1 MKPNAKKRS
10 ANKNGAV
17 LVTAV
22 CVLLVMSILM
32 SATIGYVATNRKK
45 TNSNYSK
52 KQAYLTASN
61 TLKGFV
67 EKVKIMTGEPKSDGS
82 GPEGTSKDAAE
93 QLQNIQALQA
103 LAAKDSG
110 EGTEIDVK
118 YDDEVDQS
126 GYRIG
131 TTKLRISQD
140 NGSAS
145 DLVLTATTTY
155 GNETEKVAAHIS
167 LTAKKKPARFTNT
180 IEWMGKDGLDLN
192 NLSVVGDTA
201 VLDQDSSKKVYQMTN
216 DVQLKGSLYIWGSI
230 KNKNTGGQ
238 SIDFHPN
245 IQDNS
250 RGSFVQVSR
259 DWYGG
264 LKATSYK
271 QGNDGFNYVYVGGTM
286 YIEAVDG
293 GGDNVNVG
301 KDNYE
306 IDIITHS
313 VKMTGNTWNQKGNL
327 YVYKNNTP
335 DADIINNG
343 SFILN
348 KGSVDIDGDVFIEGD
363 LVVSSG
369 YTFKCKNLDVAGE
382 IKGTGSVTVTG
393 KKSVGADAKIDKSD
407 TGRGSEPKM
416 TINSSTYKYMPED
429 FFKNNDGVSN
439 EDFAKKYADFYNGNN
454 TYDLLNDSP
463 SYTDDDTG
471 AKFNYHVKQSCSFT
485 LDFDI
490 YGKNGAYKN
499 KKGVPWDK
507 DYIILID
514 VDDSTGDVLV
524 RLKDGVLLGGNGKNC
539 EIVVRN
545 KSTPKPAI
553 LGDGTEVMEHQ
564 YNCYFVSDSGNSITF
579 NGKDDN
585 GVSQHSGSKAGAFEF
600 NFINLFDYDT
610 YVRML
615 KPEYYQNANRSPQSV
630 NNYVK
635 DDFYFN
641 PTRDESLTYKDPT
654 GKVHDTFCPG
664 SSSIIFLLGEN
675 FSLGCKY
682 DPEKG
687 KTNAQEGF
695 VGKGQ
700 ANAPFVQATVYAPQG
715 AYAPKTQNLAFNVVN
730 SDGSLYNT
738 SKQPIQGVGVF
749 IAGAF
754 NNKEKSIYVY
764 TEPSGSSVLAN
775 AKGDKEGN
783 ITGFE
788 LDRYDHY

>member
-10 ANKNGAV
+10 ANKNVAV
-17 LVTAV
+17 IVKAV
-22 CVLLVMSILM
+22 CVFHVMSILM
-32 SATIGYVATNRKK
+32 RATIGYFATNRKK

-67 EKVKIMTGEPKSDGS
+67 EKVKIMTGKPVSDGS
-82 GPEGTSKDAAE
+82 GPEGTAKDVAE

-103 LAAKDSG
+103 LAAADGGK
-110 EGTEIDVK
+110 GTEIDVT
-118 YDDEVDQS
+118 YDDEVNQS

-131 TTKLRISQD
+131 TTRLRISQD

-145 DLVLTATTTY
+145 NLVLTAITTY

-167 LTAKKKPARFTNT
+167 TTAKKKPARFTNT
-180 IEWMGKDGLDLN
+180 IEWMGQSGLDLN
-192 NLSVVGDTA
+192 NMSVVGDTA
-201 VLDQDSSKKVYQMTN
+201 VLDQGNLTKVYQLTN

-230 KNKNTGGQ
+230 KNKATGGQ
-238 SIDFHPN
+238 SLDFHPN
-245 IQDNS
+245 ILDNS
-250 RGSFVQVSR
+250 RGSFVQVSG
-259 DWYGG
+259 DWYGD

-286 YIEAVDG
+286 YIDNSTGGAGKVD
-293 GGDNVNVG
+293 VG
-301 KDNYE
+301 KDDYE

-313 VKMTGNTWNQKGNL
+313 VKTSTNGWNQKGNL
-327 YVYKNNTP
+327 YVYKNNAP
-335 DADIINNG
+335 DATIINNG

-348 KGSVDIDGDVFIEGD
+348 SGSVNIDGDVFIEGD
-363 LVVSSG
+363 LVING
-369 YTFKCKNLDVAGE
+369 GTFKCKNLDVAGK
-382 IKGTGSVTVTG
+382 ITGSVSVTG
-393 KKSVGADAKIDKSD
+393 KKSVGTDAKIDK
-407 TGRGSEPKM
+407 TGRGSEPIM
-416 TINSSTYKYMPED
+416 EINSSTYKYMPED
-429 FFKNNDGVSN
+429 FFMNNDGVSN
-439 EDFAKKYADFYNGNN
+439 AEFAKKYADFYNGNN

-463 SYTDDDTG
+463 SYTDPDTG
-471 AKFNYHVKQSCSFT
+471 AKFNYYVRQSCSFT
-485 LDFDI
+485 LDFDTH
-490 YGKNGAYKN
+490 GKNGGFKN
-499 KKGVPWDK
+499 KKDVPWDK

-545 KSTPKPAI
+545 RSTKKPAT

-579 NGKDDN
+579 SGKDKL
-585 GVSQHSGSKAGAFEF
+585 GISQHSGSKSGAFEF
-600 NFINLFDYDT
+600 NFMNLFDYDT

-615 KPEYYQNANRSPQSV
+615 KPEYYQDANRSPQNA
-630 NNYVK
+630 NNYVR

-687 KTNAQEGF
+687 KTNAQAGF
-695 VGKGQ
+695 VGQGQ
-700 ANAPFVQATVYAPQG
+700 ANKPFIQATVYAPQG
-715 AYAPKTQNLAFNVVN
+715 AYAPLTQNLTFNVVN
-730 SDGSLYNT
+730 SDGSLYNVG
-738 SKQPIQGVGVF
+738 KPIQGVGVF

-754 NNKEKSIYVY
+754 NNKETSTYVY
-764 TEPSGSSVLAN
+764 NEPSGSSVLAN

>member
-67 EKVKIMTGEPKSDGS
+67 EKVKIMTGKPVSDGS
-82 GPEGTSKDAAE
+82 GPEGTAKDVAE

-103 LAAKDSG
+103 LAAANGG
-110 EGTEIDVK
+110 EGTEIDVT
-118 YDDEVDQS
+118 YDDEVNQS

-131 TTKLRISQD
+131 TTRLRISQD

-145 DLVLTATTTY
+145 NLVLTAITTY

-167 LTAKKKPARFTNT
+167 TTAKKKPARFTNT
-180 IEWMGKDGLDLN
+180 IEWMGQSGLDLN
-192 NLSVVGDTA
+192 NMSVVGDTA
-201 VLDQDSSKKVYQMTN
+201 VLDQGNLTKVYTLTN

-230 KNKNTGGQ
+230 KNKATGGQ
-238 SIDFHPN
+238 SLDFHPN
-245 IQDNS
+245 ILDNS
-250 RGSFVQVSR
+250 RGSFVQVSG
-259 DWYGG
+259 DWYGD

-286 YIEAVDG
+286 YIDNSTGGAGKVD
-293 GGDNVNVG
+293 VG
-301 KDNYE
+301 KDDYE

-313 VKMTGNTWNQKGNL
+313 VKTSTNGWNQKGNL
-327 YVYKNNTP
+327 YVYKNNAP
-335 DADIINNG
+335 DATIINNG

-348 KGSVDIDGDVFIEGD
+348 SGNVNIDGDVFIEGD
-363 LVVSSG
+363 LVVNGGS
-369 YTFKCKNLDVAGE
+369 FKCKNLDVAGK
-382 IKGTGSVTVTG
+382 ITGSVTVTG
-393 KKSVGADAKIDKSD
+393 KKSVGTEAKIDK
-407 TGRGSEPKM
+407 TGRGSEPIM
-416 TINSSTYKYMPED
+416 EINSSTYKYMPED
-429 FFKNNDGVSN
+429 FFMNNDGVSN
-439 EDFAKKYADFYNGNN
+439 DNFAKKYADFYNGNN

-463 SYTDDDTG
+463 SYTDPDTG
-471 AKFNYHVKQSCSFT
+471 AKFNYYVRQSCSFT
-485 LDFDI
+485 LDFDTH
-490 YGKNGAYKN
+490 GKNGGFKN
-499 KKGVPWDK
+499 KKDVPWDK

-545 KSTPKPAI
+545 RSTKKPAT

-564 YNCYFVSDSGNSITF
+564 FNCYFVSDSGNSITF
-579 NGKDDN
+579 SGKDKL
-585 GVSQHSGSKAGAFEF
+585 GISQHSGSKAGAFEF
-600 NFINLFDYDT
+600 HFMNLFDYDT

-615 KPEYYQNANRSPQSV
+615 KPEYYQNANRSPQNA
-630 NNYVK
+630 NNYVR

-687 KTNAQEGF
+687 KTNAQAGF
-695 VGKGQ
+695 VGQGQ
-700 ANAPFVQATVYAPQG
+700 ANKPFIQATVYAPQG
-715 AYAPKTQNLAFNVVN
+715 AYAPLTQNLTFNVVN
-730 SDGSLYNT
+730 SDGSLYNVG
-738 SKQPIQGVGVF
+738 KPIQGVGVF

-754 NNKEKSIYVY
+754 NNKETSTYVY
-764 TEPSGSSVLAN
+764 NEPSGSSVLAN

>member
-67 EKVKIMTGEPKSDGS
+67 EKVKIMTGKPADDGS

-103 LAAKDSG
+103 LAAADGGK
-110 EGTEIDVK
+110 GTEIDVT
-118 YDDEVDQS
+118 YDDEVNQS

-131 TTKLRISQD
+131 TTRLRISQD

-201 VLDQDSSKKVYQMTN
+201 VLDQDNQKKVYQLTN

-230 KNKNTGGQ
+230 KNKATGGQ

-259 DWYGG
+259 DWYGD

-286 YIEAVDG
+286 YIDNSTGGAGKVD
-293 GGDNVNVG
+293 VG
-301 KDNYE
+301 RDNYE

-313 VKMTGNTWNQKGNL
+313 VKASTNGWNQKGNL
-327 YVYKNNTP
+327 YVYKNK
-335 DADIINNG
+335 ADSTIINNG

-348 KGSVDIDGDVFIEGD
+348 SGDVNIDGDVFIEGD
-363 LVVSSG
+363 LVVNGGS
-369 YTFKCKNLDVAGE
+369 FKCKNLDVAGT
-382 IKGTGSVTVTG
+382 ITGSVTVTG
-393 KKSVGADAKIDKSD
+393 KKSVGADAKIDKPA
-407 TGRGSEPKM
+407 TGRGSKPEM
-416 TINSSTYKYMPED
+416 NIDSSTYKYMPED
-429 FFKNNDGVSN
+429 FFMNNDGVSN
-439 EDFAKKYADFYNGNN
+439 EDFAKKYADFYNGKN

-463 SYTDDDTG
+463 SYTDPDTG
-471 AKFNYHVKQSCSFT
+471 AKFNYYVRQSCSFT

-514 VDDSTGDVLV
+514 VDDSTKDVLV
-524 RLKDGVLLGGNGKNC
+524 RLKDGVLLGGNSKNC
-539 EIVVRN
+539 
-545 KSTPKPAI
+545 
-553 LGDGTEVMEHQ
+553 
-564 YNCYFVSDSGNSITF
+564 
-579 NGKDDN
+579 
-585 GVSQHSGSKAGAFEF
+585 
-600 NFINLFDYDT
+600 
-610 YVRML
+610 
-615 KPEYYQNANRSPQSV
+615 
-630 NNYVK
+630 
-635 DDFYFN
+635 
-641 PTRDESLTYKDPT
+641 
-654 GKVHDTFCPG
+654 
-664 SSSIIFLLGEN
+664 
-675 FSLGCKY
+675 
-682 DPEKG
+682 
-687 KTNAQEGF
+687 
-695 VGKGQ
+695 
-700 ANAPFVQATVYAPQG
+700 
-715 AYAPKTQNLAFNVVN
+715 
-730 SDGSLYNT
+730 
-738 SKQPIQGVGVF
+738 
-749 IAGAF
+749 
-754 NNKEKSIYVY
+754 
-764 TEPSGSSVLAN
+764 
-775 AKGDKEGN
+775 
-783 ITGFE
+783 
-788 LDRYDHY
+788 